1 MHLYLQNYIIMKEM
15 KRIKNVTSQFEKEK
29 LFIARIF
36 SLEFTLISPK
46 EICVT
51 GNGNATR

>member
-1 MHLYLQNYIIMKEM
+1 MKEM